1 MVVAACGATN
11 KRGVAR
17 GCECAA
23 GGARCCS
30 MPELWEPQGLDAL
43 KAWGDGAGGPGALR
57 TQGNRGR
64 KVVVI
69 KYSTTSRILV
79 EY

>member
-1 MVVAACGATN
+1 MVVAEYGATN
-11 KRGVAR
+11 KRGLTS

-30 MPELWEPQGLDAL
+30 MPELWEPQGLEAS
-43 KAWGDGAGGPGALR
+43 KAWGDGAGGPGALG

-69 KYSTTSRILV
+69 EYSTTCRILV